1 MVDFATKCA
10 NSRNM
15 WSCSIAANGKMAIN
29 GIWTTDF

>member
-15 WSCSIAANGKMAIN
+15 WSCCIVANGKMAK
-29 GIWTTDF
+29 FA